1 MLRGSWDVL
10 RFLSALEKVAEC
22 FALQQNKK
30 IKKRYFS
37 ALHFPCILPA
47 LSV

>member
-30 IKKRYFS
+30 IKKGTF
-37 ALHFPCILPA
+37 LHYSFLA
-47 LSV
+47 SSLR